1 MCKCSFKV
9 KYGTGKSGG
18 ISTQNLYL
26 ASNRDGSR
34 GDVLAS
40 KCENIGVIFTKY
52 VAKSP

>member
-18 ISTQNLYL
+18 ISTQNLYA

-34 GDVLAS
+34 GEVLTS
-40 KCENIGVIFTKY
+40 KCELLNTLLNHRRLT
-52 VAKSP
+52 